1 MANTNFV
8 LSKIMVGGEIRDII
22 AKATGKHTTV
32 VWKETETTL
41 DSALASIIA
50 ELSGQASGEAVDA
63 KISAAI
69 DELIGGAP
77 ETYDTLKE
85 IADYIESHKDVVTA
99 LNEAIGNKVNKIDGK
114 GLSAEDF
121 TAALKAKLEAMPAI
135 TAAQVEAWN
144 GKADKTVASSTA
156 DGLMSKE
163 DKARLDG
170 LRGVRYGTDVPA
182 DMKEG
187 ELFIRVVEETE

>member
-135 TAAQVEAWN
+135 TASQMEEWN
-144 GKADKTVASSTA
+144 GKADKTVASASA

-170 LRGVRYGTDVPA
+170 LRGVRFGADVPA
-182 DMKEG
+182 DLKDG
-187 ELFIRVVEETE
+187 ELFVQVVEETA

>member
-8 LSKIMVGGEIRDII
+8 LSKIMVGGEISDII

-121 TAALKAKLEAMPAI
+121 TAALKTKLEAMPAI

-170 LRGVRYGTDVPA
+170 LRGVRFGADVPA
-182 DMKEG
+182 DLKDG
-187 ELFIRVVEETE
+187 ELFVQVVEETA

>member
-121 TAALKAKLEAMPAI
+121 TAALKTKLEAMPAI

-170 LRGVRYGTDVPA
+170 LRGVRFGADVPA
-182 DMKEG
+182 DLKDG
-187 ELFIRVVEETE
+187 ELFVQVVEETA

>member
-22 AKATGKHTTV
+22 AKTTGKHTTV

-63 KISAAI
+63 KMSAAI

-77 ETYDTLKE
+77 DAYDTLKE

-114 GLSAEDF
+114 GLSTEDF
-121 TAALKAKLEAMPAI
+121 TAALKTKLESMPAI

-170 LRGVRYGTDVPA
+170 LRGVRFGADVPA
-182 DMKEG
+182 DLKDG
-187 ELFIRVVEETE
+187 ELFVQVVEETA

>member
-22 AKATGKHTTV
+22 AKTTGKHTTV

-50 ELSGQASGEAVDA
+50 ELSGQASGETVDA

-170 LRGVRYGTDVPA
+170 LRGVRFGADVPA
-182 DMKEG
+182 DLKDG
-187 ELFIRVVEETE
+187 ELFVQVVEETA

>member
-8 LSKIMVGGEIRDII
+8 LSKTMVGGEIRDII

-170 LRGVRYGTDVPA
+170 LRGVRYGADVPA
-182 DMKEG
+182 DLKDG
-187 ELFIRVVEETE
+187 ELFVQVVEETA

>member
-22 AKATGKHTTV
+22 AKTTGKHTTV

-69 DELIGGAP
+69 DVLIGGAP

-170 LRGVRYGTDVPA
+170 LRGVRFGADVPA
-182 DMKEG
+182 DLKDG
-187 ELFIRVVEETE
+187 ELFVQVVEETA

>member
-114 GLSAEDF
+114 GLSTEDF
-121 TAALKAKLEAMPAI
+121 TAALKTKLEAMPAI

-170 LRGVRYGTDVPA
+170 LRGVRFGADVPA
-182 DMKEG
+182 DLKDG
-187 ELFIRVVEETE
+187 ELFVQVVEETA

>member
-22 AKATGKHTTV
+22 AKTTGKHTTV

-114 GLSAEDF
+114 GLSTEDF
-121 TAALKAKLEAMPAI
+121 TAALKTKLESMPAI

-170 LRGVRYGTDVPA
+170 LRGVRFGADVPA
-182 DMKEG
+182 DLKDG
-187 ELFIRVVEETE
+187 ELFVQVVEETA